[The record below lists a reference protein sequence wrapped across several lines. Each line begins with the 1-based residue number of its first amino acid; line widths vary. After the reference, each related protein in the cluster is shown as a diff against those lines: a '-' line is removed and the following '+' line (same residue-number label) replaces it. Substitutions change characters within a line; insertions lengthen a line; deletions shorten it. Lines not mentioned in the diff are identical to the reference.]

1 MFIISVTTI
10 LIFLIFG
17 LSLIFASLKNFNFK
31 FSLSSFLFS
40 IIGIY
45 ILFEASRYLIF
56 LYKERENFEKI
67 FIEFFWEKKYQ
78 IYITAIVSIILLFIY
93 YFTAI
98 YLKFNFILIIILYL
112 PIFVLKNITFMVVN
126 FLKNNNLEFL
136 IFIINLT
143 LPIAQIIYVYKI
155 TGLFLKIKKKVF
167 K

>member
-40 IIGIY
+40 IIGVY

-67 FIEFFWEKKYQ
+67 FIEFFGKKEHQ
-78 IYITAIVSIILLFIY
+78 IYIAASLSVILLFIY
-93 YFTAI
+93 YFTTI
-98 YLKFNFILIIILYL
+98 YLHLNFILNVILFL
-112 PIFVLKNITFMVVN
+112 PIFILKNITFIVIN

-155 TGLFLKIKKKVF
+155 TGLFLKIKKKIF